1 MEGDAMGLGP
11 IGIPERVHPTP
22 HMHDPVLFFVHRS
35 VVASLIWVWGWGSAS
50 RLDFFKLI

>member
-1 MEGDAMGLGP
+1 MGLGS